1 SGINTAAE
9 PPVGR
14 WALPLEQAYAPQKG
28 LADHVYSRRAC
39 FVEQNSVQLDYARLH
54 IDPEL
59 VQQLDPVFQLLLHA
73 GTQAFFDLASLP
85 ATRERIGVIAGNLA
99 LPTEATARLAQDYL
113 GRTLS
118 EQICGCQVAP
128 SATNALNRFMTGL
141 PAAVLAQALGLG
153 GTCFTLDA
161 ACASSLYAL
170 KLAVE
175 ELRSGRADMML
186 AGGVA
191 RPDSLYTQ
199 MGFSQLRALSPTGT
213 CSPFDQNGDGLVVG
227 EGSGMVVLKRTAD
240 ALRDA
245 DHIYA
250 TIEGIGISNDIGGSL
265 LAPTSEGQLRAMRA
279 AYAQAGWD
287 PRAVEYIECH
297 ATGTPVGDAV
307 EVESLRQLWAAADAD
322 EASAASVSC
331 TLGSVKSN
339 IGHLLTAAG
348 SAALL
353 KTLLAFKH
361 KTLPPT
367 ANFNAPSA
375 ALAADGVPFRVL
387 KESQAWEPRNPSGLR
402 RAGVSAFGFGGINAH
417 VLLQEWG
424 QETSSPA
431 HVDPAN
437 PVIQAIQADDDVDAG
452 IAIVGIDV
460 RTAANMDT
468 AAFCQQAF
476 ADGSADEAEPNK
488 WQHPQ
493 HWGGAQQSRWWNEEG
508 FAPCTGHYLREVSLP
523 AGKFRIPPTEMR
535 EMLPRQAL
543 MLLCAEAA
551 LKDATATDAEHTNT
565 GVFIG
570 TGLDFNATG
579 FSLRWQLPVLYAQW
593 QQEGVPNLPALET
606 LQDLLSE
613 PLSANRTM
621 GALGSVVASRIARAF
636 GVGGPSFTL
645 ASEENSGLQALFTAV
660 EALRRKEINLAIVGA
675 VDMPGDIRTQ
685 LSNQR
690 LGRNVPVIDGACSLI
705 LKPVAAARRAG
716 DTIYAIIDGHAQGTG
731 GMGSTPDLLAST
743 PQTRERVLEHLQ
755 TETGVDAAAYG
766 FIETSAYTADLSPK
780 SVQEHSIPLSAS
792 IGHAGEAS
800 GLLAVAKTALAL
812 HSKILPPR
820 IDATAQMIEADYWLH
835 NAAEG
840 PRRALVQGIAT
851 GGMVSLVALREAG
864 GELAPPCA
872 TLDGATLFLVYGAT
886 AADIRSG
893 LEQLQQ
899 RVPSSQSAQAQAQPQ
914 SPQSLAQLAQQW
926 DALNKPA
933 SGGLCF
939 SCVATSHAELHA
951 QLDFGLEH
959 LQHSSDQRL
968 DGKGG
973 ARIPACARAKVFYS
987 PTPLGQEGKV
997 AFVYPGSGNH
1007 FKNMGRALART
1018 WPALFERQ
1026 QRNNQYLKDQYRAE
1040 LFWNGADL
1048 AQIETDHNSMIIA
1061 HVALCTALSDRVRQF
1076 GIEPHLAVGY
1086 SLGESSSLFS
1096 LGIWRERD
1104 EMLRRIGESPLFTRD
1119 LAGPCAAARTLWQ
1132 LPEHEEVD
1140 WCLGIVPLPAARIKY
1155 EIEKIERAYLLIIN
1169 TPDECVIGGQ
1179 RSAVQQVLQRLGNPP
1194 FIELKGVTTVHC
1206 PVPQVVADA
1215 YHALHHFDTHASA
1228 VEVYSCASGE
1238 PYSPSTS
1245 ACADA

>member
-1 SGINTAAE
+1 MKSTSSIAIVGIGGIFPQAQNPEALWNIVNSGINTAAE

-39 FVEQNSVQLDYARLH
+39 FVEQSSVQLDYARLH

-85 ATRERIGVIAGNLA
+85 ATRDRIGVIAGNLA

-118 EQICGCQVAP
+118 EQICGCQIAP

-175 ELRSGRADMML
+175 ELHSGRADMML

-279 AYAQAGWD
+279 AYSQAGWD

-307 EVESLRQLWAAADAD
+307 EVESLRQLWAAAGAD
-322 EASAASVSC
+322 EASAASASC

-367 ANFNAPSA
+367 ANFNVPSA
-375 ALAADGVPFRVL
+375 ALAAEGMPFRVL
-387 KESQAWEPRNPSGLR
+387 KESQAWVPRNPSGLR

-424 QETSSPA
+424 QELEQETSAPA

-468 AAFCQQAF
+468 AAFRQQAF

-551 LKDATATDAEHTNT
+551 LKDAAATDAEHTNT

-570 TGLDFNATG
+570 TGLDF
-579 FSLRWQLPVLYAQW
+579 
-593 QQEGVPNLPALET
+593 
-606 LQDLLSE
+606 
-613 PLSANRTM
+613 
-621 GALGSVVASRIARAF
+621 
-636 GVGGPSFTL
+636 
-645 ASEENSGLQALFTAV
+645 
-660 EALRRKEINLAIVGA
+660 
-675 VDMPGDIRTQ
+675 
-685 LSNQR
+685 
-690 LGRNVPVIDGACSLI
+690 
-705 LKPVAAARRAG
+705 
-716 DTIYAIIDGHAQGTG
+716 
-731 GMGSTPDLLAST
+731 
-743 PQTRERVLEHLQ
+743 
-755 TETGVDAAAYG
+755 
-766 FIETSAYTADLSPK
+766 
-780 SVQEHSIPLSAS
+780 
-792 IGHAGEAS
+792 
-800 GLLAVAKTALAL
+800 
-812 HSKILPPR
+812 
-820 IDATAQMIEADYWLH
+820 
-835 NAAEG
+835 
-840 PRRALVQGIAT
+840 
-851 GGMVSLVALREAG
+851 
-864 GELAPPCA
+864 
-872 TLDGATLFLVYGAT
+872 
-886 AADIRSG
+886 
-893 LEQLQQ
+893 
-899 RVPSSQSAQAQAQPQ
+899 
-914 SPQSLAQLAQQW
+914 
-926 DALNKPA
+926 
-933 SGGLCF
+933 
-939 SCVATSHAELHA
+939 
-951 QLDFGLEH
+951 
-959 LQHSSDQRL
+959 
-968 DGKGG
+968 
-973 ARIPACARAKVFYS
+973 
-987 PTPLGQEGKV
+987 
-997 AFVYPGSGNH
+997 
-1007 FKNMGRALART
+1007 
-1018 WPALFERQ
+1018 
-1026 QRNNQYLKDQYRAE
+1026 
-1040 LFWNGADL
+1040 
-1048 AQIETDHNSMIIA
+1048 
-1061 HVALCTALSDRVRQF
+1061 
-1076 GIEPHLAVGY
+1076 
-1086 SLGESSSLFS
+1086 
-1096 LGIWRERD
+1096 
-1104 EMLRRIGESPLFTRD
+1104 
-1119 LAGPCAAARTLWQ
+1119 
-1132 LPEHEEVD
+1132 
-1140 WCLGIVPLPAARIKY
+1140 
-1155 EIEKIERAYLLIIN
+1155 
-1169 TPDECVIGGQ
+1169 
-1179 RSAVQQVLQRLGNPP
+1179 
-1194 FIELKGVTTVHC
+1194 
-1206 PVPQVVADA
+1206 
-1215 YHALHHFDTHASA
+1215 
-1228 VEVYSCASGE
+1228 
-1238 PYSPSTS
+1238 
-1245 ACADA
+1245 